1 MAESEPASDDYV
13 IDCVKKMDSLGLDD
27 YGFNLTRTH
36 YEDEALWQTF
46 RKQFDAALEKGLE
59 SAPEECADAIKRLDN
74 KILTRF
80 LDDLDFARQGPEGV
94 SAAFQIFCL
103 DQDSED
109 EVEEEEEE
117 EEEDEGDAE
126 DDNKPWSHEMGPG
139 IIRSMCLMVDEA
151 SMRSFETEPYVIAVD
166 ALLHTGADLGYPGYF
181 KVAIDSLM
189 PKLYAAVGHFD
200 LDKVAAAVDEDGI
213 WRGMNRHVKS
223 QK

>member
-1 MAESEPASDDYV
+1 MAESEPASDDY
-13 IDCVKKMDSLGLDD
+13 IINCVKRMDSLGLDD

-46 RKQFDAALEKGLE
+46 RKQFDVALGRGLE
-59 SAPEECADAIKRLDN
+59 SAPEECADAVKRLDN

-80 LDDLDFARQGPEGV
+80 LDDLDFAHQGPEGV

-109 EVEEEEEE
+109 DEEDDEEEGEEG
-117 EEEDEGDAE
+117 EEDEDDAE
-126 DDNKPWSHEMGPG
+126 DDDKPWSHEMGPG

-151 SMRSFETEPYVIAVD
+151 S
-166 ALLHTGADLGYPGYF
+166 ADLGYPGYF

-189 PKLYAAVGHFD
+189 PKFYAAVGHFD